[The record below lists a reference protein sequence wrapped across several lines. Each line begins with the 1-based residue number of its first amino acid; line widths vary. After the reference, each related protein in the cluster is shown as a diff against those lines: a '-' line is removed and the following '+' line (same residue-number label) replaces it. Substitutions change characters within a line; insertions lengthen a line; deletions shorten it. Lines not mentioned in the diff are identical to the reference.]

1 MVGVIWPE
9 FAAVHSTLSPLR
21 RFFYL
26 LPGWHAVGAATKRGQ
41 ATLPN
46 AARKFIAA
54 NNRSAPPR
62 LLQLHLLSTPAPR
75 HSYIAA
81 FPLGRCRMW
90 VSWTRNLFFLFFLL
104 FSHALMDVA
113 GRGHTSR
120 PAVPEWFLFFSFVV
134 LSHLCPRCYG
144 NGAHARAMLRS
155 ERSAQQTAS
164 NGQQESKRPLG
175 HN

>member
-1 MVGVIWPE
+1 M
-9 FAAVHSTLSPLR
+9 PLR
-21 RFFYL
+21 RSCPRTTALEDGVVRVTRGRDVAKGDRLLTSGGGGGRRYL
-26 LPGWHAVGAATKRGQ
+26 AGVRRCALHPVTAASLFLLAAWHAVCAATMRGQ

-90 VSWTRNLFFLFFLL
+90 VSWTRNLFFLFF
-104 FSHALMDVA
+104 SPPQPRAD
-113 GRGHTSR
+113 GRSGQR
-120 PAVPEWFLFFSFVV
+120 P
-134 LSHLCPRCYG
+134 Y
-144 NGAHARAMLRS
+144 
-155 ERSAQQTAS
+155 
-164 NGQQESKRPLG
+164 
-175 HN
+175 